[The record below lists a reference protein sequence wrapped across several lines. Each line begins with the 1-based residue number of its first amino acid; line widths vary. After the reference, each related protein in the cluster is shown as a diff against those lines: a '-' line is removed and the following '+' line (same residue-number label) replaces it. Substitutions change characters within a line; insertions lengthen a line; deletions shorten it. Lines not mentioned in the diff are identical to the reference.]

1 MYRTVYLLQRDL
13 AKNVEVGTI
22 QRSAK
27 HPVNPLVIGVEESL
41 GGNSVCN
48 EPDTQEK
55 QEEEDILHLFKKKRE
70 RAKDLRLNLLFRR
83 LLLLARAQVKVMILF
98 WSPFFPQ

>member
-13 AKNVEVGTI
+13 AKNVQVGTI

-55 QEEEDILHLFKKKRE
+55 QEEEDILHLFKKKKRE
-70 RAKDLRLNLLFRR
+70 REQKISVL
-83 LLLLARAQVKVMILF
+83 I
-98 WSPFFPQ
+98 FFLGVFFY

>member
-1 MYRTVYLLQRDL
+1 MYPTVYLLQRDL
-13 AKNVEVGTI
+13 AKNVQVGTV

-27 HPVNPLVIGVEESL
+27 HPVNPLVVGVEKSL

-55 QEEEDILHLFKKKRE
+55 QEEEDILHLFKKKK
-70 RAKDLRLNLLFRR
+70 RAKDLCVNLLFRG
-83 LLLLARAQVKVMILF
+83 LLLLARAQLKFIRK
-98 WSPFFPQ
+98 S

>member
-13 AKNVEVGTI
+13 PKNVQVGTI

-70 RAKDLRLNLLFRR
+70 REQKISVL
-83 LLLLARAQVKVMILF
+83 I
-98 WSPFFPQ
+98 FFLGVFFY